1 MELWR
6 KAEVEPG
13 PEERFLESVG
23 ELLADKG
30 RRVRLLIWAL
40 ASFVAAAAVLSV
52 VTYATTDIGVPGA
65 ALSGVVAAAGLV
77 LGAVLAVSYL
87 GPLYETLRGGVRY
100 LREKKLHRSL
110 ADEAYRR
117 GPMHLPE
124 STRHS
129 RRNHEAG

>member
-23 ELLADKG
+23 EALADKG
-30 RRVRLLIWAL
+30 RRVRLLIWVL
-40 ASFVAAAAVLSV
+40 ASFVAAAAISSV
-52 VTYATTDIGVPGA
+52 VTYAVTDIGVPGA
-65 ALSGVVAAAGLV
+65 VISGVVTAAGLV
-77 LGAVLAVSYL
+77 LGAVFAISYL
-87 GPLYETLRGGVRY
+87 GPFYEMLRGGVRY

-110 ADEAYRR
+110 AEEAHRR

-129 RRNHEAG
+129 RRNHETG